1 MKRILFLYTAVL
13 LSGCSEN
20 SNEELPVEI
29 FFDLETTKGVKFS
42 TGDYEFGSSISQT
55 NAAFRSGKYSSG
67 INAKNPFA
75 LAFHLRDVE
84 KGHYVS
90 ISVWR
95 KSSNGKG
102 VLGIED
108 VDGVIKLVS
117 NPIKKE
123 NDWELLQYSLL
134 AEKNYSFLKIYVH
147 NPSDE
152 LVFFDDFSIKHF
164 ESKPLPELSENSLR
178 IKIGSNEYQMLNQFR
193 NEALENGVIG
203 KAQKKYVEGT
213 ILFNN
218 KSIPVKLRLKGD
230 WTDHLEGNKWSLR
243 IKVRG
248 NNSIYGFKS
257 FSIQSPHTRAFLR
270 EWVMHKLYENE
281 DVLTTRYLFSTVSL
295 NDENLGIF
303 AVEEHFDKQLVESK
317 QKREGPILK
326 FNEDGFWERNSLGK
340 DEGKWVNTAFYEAAE
355 VMPFKKKRTLNSPT
369 LKENFQEAE
378 ELMLRYKNF
387 DRDIGD
393 LFDLDALAKYF
404 ALADLGNV
412 SHGLRWHN
420 MRMYYNPIT
429 HKLEQVAF
437 DCFTE
442 NLFEEKRVPI
452 LGFDAAKTPC
462 STEDYLTYQVFNHSR
477 FKELYT
483 GYLEKYSN
491 TDYLENLFS
500 SLAHELDSIEKWMQV
515 EYPNYI
521 ENRDFFIEN
530 AADIRD
536 LLEDYK
542 SSDIAYTYGPTIP
555 TKLSESN
562 IYFPSV
568 GLKGVKKRSAD
579 SNFIDVELFNYHA
592 EQIVVIGHGEC
603 PRDSCCYYLKEP
615 IPLDGYKANNESVT
629 TQLPRKSKHLF
640 FSVENLKDS
649 ILTTK
654 IDKWKTMSKLS
665 TGPEIKNVIGA
676 KFPEWI
682 IVNETE
688 KLISFARGNHEIT
701 KNLII
706 PEGYTVSIPKGTVL
720 DLRNSAA
727 IISYSRVLAEGTSN
741 ENIIIHSSDA
751 TGQGLVII
759 NKNEESILTF
769 VTFKNLTNVHQ
780 GNWTLTGAVTI
791 YQSQLSIKN
800 CTFINN
806 NSEDALNLVRSS
818 FTIENLLVENAVSD
832 GLDAD
837 FCIGEVLNSTFVNA
851 ANDCLD
857 FSGSKVLV
865 KGCRIDKAG
874 DKGISGGENSEI
886 TINGCFIEYTNI
898 AVAAKDKTTM
908 DLDSTVINNS
918 NCGYAVYQKKAEY
931 GTAKINVQN
940 GTEKN
945 VSELFLIDQGSSIR
959 INNDDH
965 YSEKRVNV
973 DSLYTA
979 FK

>member
-1 MKRILFLYTAVL
+1 MKRILILYIIAI
-13 LSGCSEN
+13 LSGCSGN
-20 SNEELPVEI
+20 SNKGLPVEI
-29 FFDLETTKGVKFS
+29 FFDLETTRGVKFS
-42 TGDYEFGSSISQT
+42 NGSYEFGSSISQT
-55 NAAFRSGKYSSG
+55 NLAFRSGKYSSG
-67 INAKNPFA
+67 INSKNPYA
-75 LAFHLRDVE
+75 LAYHLHGVD
-84 KGHYVS
+84 KGSFVS

-102 VLGIED
+102 ALVLAD
-108 VDGVIKLVS
+108 VDAVIKSVS
-117 NPIKKE
+117 SPIKKE

-178 IKIGSNEYQMLNQFR
+178 INIGSDEYQMLNQFR

-248 NNSIYGFKS
+248 NNSIHGFKS

-270 EWVMHKLYENE
+270 EWIMHKLYENE
-281 DVLTTRYLFSTVSL
+281 DVLTTRYLFTTVSL
-295 NDENLGIF
+295 NDENIGIF
-303 AVEEHFDKQLVESK
+303 AIEEHFDKQLIESK

-326 FNEDGFWERNSLGK
+326 FNEEGFWERNSLGK

-355 VMPFKKKRTLNSPT
+355 VLPFKKKRTLNTPT
-369 LKENFQEAE
+369 LKGNFQEAE
-378 ELMLRYKNF
+378 ELMLRYKSF
-387 DRDIGD
+387 DRDID
-393 LFDLDALAKYF
+393 ELFELDALAKYY

-420 MRMYYNPIT
+420 MRMYYNPIIN
-429 HKLEQVAF
+429 KLEQVAF

-442 NLFEEKRVPI
+442 NLFEEKRVSI

-462 STEDYLTYQVFNHSR
+462 STEDYLTYQVFNHTR
-477 FKELYT
+477 FKDLYID
-483 GYLEKYSN
+483 YLEKYSN
-491 TDYLENLFS
+491 PDYLEKLFS
-500 SLAHELDSIEKWMQV
+500 SLADEVDSLEKWMQI

-521 ENRDFFIEN
+521 ENRDFFISN

-536 LLEDYK
+536 LIEDYK
-542 SSDIAYTYGPTIP
+542 RSDIAYTYGPTKS
-555 TKLSESN
+555 TDLSGSN

-568 GLKGVKKRSAD
+568 GLRGVKKRSTD

-592 EQIVVIGHGEC
+592 EQIEVIGHGEC
-603 PRDSCCYYLKEP
+603 PRDSCCNYLKEP
-615 IPLDGYKANNESVT
+615 IPLDGYKATNESVT
-629 TQLPRKSKHLF
+629 TRLPRKSKHLF
-640 FSVENLKDS
+640 FRVENLKDS
-649 ILTTK
+649 ILITK
-654 IDKWKTMSKLS
+654 IDKWRTRSKPTLAP
-665 TGPEIKNVIGA
+665 TIQKAVEVEFPKGIK
-676 KFPEWI
+676 
-682 IVNETE
+682 VNDSE
-688 KLISFARGNHEIT
+688 KIISFTRGSYEIT
-701 KNLII
+701 ENLII
-706 PEGYTVSIPKGTVL
+706 PEGYTVSIPRGTVL

-727 IISYSRVLAEGTSN
+727 IISYSRVLAEGTSKD
-741 ENIIIHSSDA
+741 NIIIHSSDA
-751 TGQGLVII
+751 TGQGFVII

-769 VTFKNLTNVHQ
+769 VTFKNLTSVSQ
-780 GNWTLTGAVTI
+780 GNWKLTGAVTI
-791 YQSQLSIKN
+791 YQSQISIEN
-800 CTFINN
+800 CTFLNT

-818 FTIENLLVENAVSD
+818 FAIENLMVENAVSD

-865 KGCRIDKAG
+865 KDCRIDKAG

-886 TINGCFIEYTNI
+886 TINGCFIENTNI
-898 AVAAKDKTTM
+898 AVAAKDKTII

-918 NCGYAVYQKKAEY
+918 NCCYAVYQKKAEY

-945 VSELFLIDQGSSIR
+945 VSELFLIDAGSTIK

-965 YSEKRVNV
+965 YSEKMVNV
-973 DSLYTA
+973 DSLYSA

>member
-1 MKRILFLYTAVL
+1 MKRILFLYIAVL
-13 LSGCSEN
+13 LSGCSGN
-20 SNEELPVEI
+20 PNKGLPVEI
-29 FFDLETTKGVKFS
+29 FFDLETTRGVKFS
-42 TGDYEFGSSISQT
+42 TGSYEFGSSISQT

-67 INAKNPFA
+67 INSKNPYA
-75 LAFHLRDVE
+75 LAFHLHGVE
-84 KGHYVS
+84 KGNYVS
-90 ISVWR
+90 ITVWR

-102 VLGIED
+102 VLAVED

-123 NDWELLQYSLL
+123 NDWELLQYSIL

-178 IKIGSNEYQMLNQFR
+178 INIGSNEYQMLNQFR

-218 KSIPVKLRLKGD
+218 KSIPVKVRLKGD

-248 NNSIYGFKS
+248 NNSIHGFKS

-281 DVLTTRYLFSTVSL
+281 DVLTTRYLFTTVSL

-303 AVEEHFDKQLVESK
+303 AVEEHFDKQLIESK

-340 DEGKWVNTAFYEAAE
+340 DEGKWVNIAFYEAAE
-355 VMPFKKKRTLNSPT
+355 VMPFKKKRTLTTPT
-369 LKENFQEAE
+369 LNENFQEAE
-378 ELMLRYKNF
+378 ELMLRYKSF
-387 DRDIGD
+387 DSDLAD
-393 LFDLDALAKYF
+393 LFELDALAKYY

-420 MRMYYNPIT
+420 MRMYYNPIIN
-429 HKLEQVAF
+429 KLEQVAF

-442 NLFEEKRVPI
+442 NLFEEKRVSI

-462 STEDYLTYQVFNHSR
+462 STEDYLTYQVFNHTR
-477 FKELYT
+477 FKELYID
-483 GYLEKYSN
+483 YLEKYSN
-491 TDYLENLFS
+491 PDYLENLFS
-500 SLAHELDSIEKWMQV
+500 SFADELDSLEKWMQI
-515 EYPNYI
+515 EFPNYI
-521 ENRDFFIEN
+521 ENRDFFISN

-536 LLEDYK
+536 LLEDYR
-542 SSDIAYTYGPTIP
+542 SSDIAYTYGPT
-555 TKLSESN
+555 TSTDLSESN
-562 IYFPSV
+562 TYFPSV
-568 GLKGVKKRSAD
+568 GLKGVKKRSTD
-579 SNFIDVELFNYHA
+579 TNFIDVELFNYHA
-592 EQIVVIGHGEC
+592 EQIEVIGHGEC
-603 PRDSCCYYLKEP
+603 PHDTCCNYLKIP
-615 IPLDGYKANNESVT
+615 ISLDGHVATNKAAK
-629 TQLPRKSKHLF
+629 TQFPKKSKYLF
-640 FSVENLKDS
+640 FRVENLKDS

-654 IDKWKTMSKLS
+654 IDVWKTERKLS
-665 TGPEIKNVIGA
+665 TGTKVQNSIGA
-676 KFPEWI
+676 KFPKGI
-682 IVNETE
+682 QINDSE
-688 KLISFARGNHEIT
+688 KIISFTRGSYKIT
-701 KNLII
+701 ENLII

-720 DLRNSAA
+720 DLRNSSA
-727 IISYSRVLAEGTSN
+727 IISYSRVLAEGTLKD
-741 ENIIIHSSDA
+741 NIIIHSSDS
-751 TGQGLVII
+751 TGQGFVII

-769 VTFKNLTNVHQ
+769 VTFKNLKSVSQ
-780 GNWTLTGAVTI
+780 GNWELPGAVTI

-800 CTFINN
+800 CTFLNN

-818 FTIENLLVENAVSD
+818 FAIENLLIKNAISD

-837 FCIGEVLNSTFVNA
+837 FCIGEIINSTFVNA

-865 KGCRIDKAG
+865 KDSRIDKAG
-874 DKGISGGENSEI
+874 DKGVSGGENSEI
-886 TINGCFIEYTNI
+886 TINGCFIENTNI
-898 AVAAKDKTTM
+898 AVAAKDKTIIY
-908 DLDSTVINNS
+908 LDSTVINSS
-918 NCGYAVYQKKAEY
+918 NCCYAVYQKKAEY

-940 GTEKN
+940 STEKN
-945 VSELFLIDQGSSIR
+945 VSELFLIDAGCTIK
-959 INNDDH
+959 INEKEH
-965 YSEKRVNV
+965 HSEKKVNV
-973 DSLYTA
+973 DSLYSL
-979 FK
+979 